1 MVRSQV
7 AARRISVGSC
17 SIALTA
23 DRQNCGG
30 CTEIMPMMRHR
41 RPMKTRRGPNAPGN
55 HSGRSE
61 GEAELS
67 IPRATADVEL
77 EAAFAYALALAP
89 ALPLD
94 PISKRPLIAHGYYSA
109 SADRVEL
116 ARWWRK
122 WPNALFALRTGLPG
136 GIAVLDLDPRH
147 GVDLAIADRYATR
160 KHRTRSGG
168 IHAVFRHR
176 SGLRSSAGRIAPGVD
191 VRADPGC
198 VVWWPVHGFEVLC
211 EGPIAEWPDD
221 LAQVTRGAPP
231 SKGEEHCPLRG
242 CSPGASHIRG
252 QADRDI
258 YLSVIRRVPLSGV
271 VTRRVHRRM
280 IGALDVTACKSE
292 GERNAALFWSACQFG
307 EMIGEGLIDW
317 EPRAGYSNWR
327 R

>member
-1 MVRSQV
+1 MSNNH
-7 AARRISVGSC
+7 
-17 SIALTA
+17 
-23 DRQNCGG
+23 DN
-30 CTEIMPMMRHR
+30 P
-41 RPMKTRRGPNAPGN
+41 PN
-55 HSGRSE
+55 
-61 GEAELS
+61 
-67 IPRATADVEL
+67 VEL

-231 SKGEEHCPLRG
+231 SKGEERSPVRG
-242 CSPGASHIRG
+242 CSPGNTHIRG

-271 VTRRVHRRM
+271 VTPRVRRRM

-317 EPRAGYSNWR
+317 ELARGLLELAAVKCGLDREGMSQVRATIESGLRRGYDDFTKRTEKDCPVRSMFEL
-327 R
+327 